1 MNNNDKIKKV
11 YQKLIDGVQ
20 NFRNTDEYIK
30 FLKFTKN
37 FHNYSFANKVL
48 IFNQLEDA
56 TQVAGYKTWQKIGR
70 TVIPGSKG
78 IQIIF
83 PMPYKHKIKVKNKET
98 NEEIEEEHEFLSFR
112 PTYVFDV
119 SQTEGAEL
127 PALKKTLDTNNKKD
141 LFETLKKFCTIP
153 IKYLELSNG
162 SQGYYNT
169 KEKYIALKENLAI
182 DDKTSVL
189 LHELTHFLYDDFD
202 YAEERELSEIF
213 VESVAYI
220 VADYFNLDTSICSF
234 RYINIWADNDIK
246 KVISLGTKIQKTAD
260 EFIKKLEEFISQK
273 LKDAV

>member
-1 MNNNDKIKKV
+1 MNNEKIKKV
-11 YQKLIDGVQ
+11 YQKLVDGVQ

-48 IFNQLEDA
+48 IFNQFEDA
-56 TQVAGYKTWQKIGR
+56 TRVAGYKTWQSLGR

-78 IQIIF
+78 IQIMF
-83 PMPYKHKIKVKNKET
+83 PMPYKHKIKVKNKDT
-98 NEEIEEEHEFLSFR
+98 NEETEEEHEFLSFR

-127 PALKKTLDTNNKKD
+127 PVLKKTLDTNNKKE
-141 LFETLKKFCTIP
+141 LFETLKEFCTIP

-162 SQGYYNT
+162 SQGYYHS
-169 KEKYIALKENLAI
+169 KEKYIALKKDLSI
-182 DDKTSVL
+182 DDKASVL

-220 VADYFNLDTSICSF
+220 VADYFDLDTSMCSF
-234 RYINIWADNDIK
+234 RYINSWADNDIK

-260 EFIKKLEEFISQK
+260 EFIKKLEEFTLQK
-273 LKDAV
+273 LEVAV